1 MQALAKGLPIM
12 YNNVVKRISYDQS
25 GVQVTAG
32 NTVIAADAVVVTVP
46 LGVLKKD
53 SIKFEPALPERKLQ
67 AIRRLGF
74 GVLNKVSRHAS
85 CCCLQVASSLQ
96 TSKLTIFKCCLP
108 RCISFALYTYKIVA
122 GASLSGC

>member
-1 MQALAKGLPIM
+1 MCLLAGCNIRLVQALAKGLPIM

-53 SIKFEPALPERKLQ
+53 DIKFEPALPERKLQ

-74 GVLNKVSRHAS
+74 GVLNKASRQT
-85 CCCLQVASSLQ
+85 CCK
-96 TSKLTIFKCCLP
+96 TP
-108 RCISFALYTYKIVA
+108 H
-122 GASLSGC
+122 GP

>member
-1 MQALAKGLPIM
+1 M
-12 YNNVVKRISYDQS
+12 YNSVVKHISYDQS

-67 AIRRLGF
+67 AIRRWGF
-74 GVLNKVSRHAS
+74 GVLNKAS
-85 CCCLQVASSLQ
+85 MQSCPDIMCATTDNQ
-96 TSKLTIFKCCLP
+96 TGHDHSHNQDRFPPHTHWHPQQANCKLVLLHNVLC
-108 RCISFALYTYKIVA
+108 
-122 GASLSGC
+122 